1 MNSPFIF
8 HLSSFILYNHPMS
21 SLFQSIRPYRYRL
34 AIFFLLGGASVLSV
48 ALYRFRGIW
57 YDEDG
62 FTFLIWNLFLAWIP
76 LAIAYVTWVVSLQ
89 RKVLFFVIPV
99 AAFLWLIFLP
109 NAPYIITDFT
119 HLADPSPDVP
129 IWFDVMMLMWFS
141 WTGLLLG
148 VVSLYLM
155 QDIVHR
161 EFGRWA
167 GWLMVFIVSIL
178 SSLGVYIGRF
188 IRWNSWEILT
198 NPTDLARQFVSG
210 AQDPSLRSIGF
221 IAIFSGFFLFVYIT
235 LYAFGH
241 LLQEPAPKS

>member
-1 MNSPFIF
+1 MI
-8 HLSSFILYNHPMS
+8 
-21 SLFQSIRPYRYRL
+21 SLLKAVQPYRYRI
-34 AIFFLLGGASVLSV
+34 AIFALLGGASVFSV
-48 ALYRFRGIW
+48 GLYRFRGFW
-57 YDEDG
+57 YEETG

-76 LAIAYVTWVVSLQ
+76 LLLAYTAWVFSLR
-89 RKVLFFVIPV
+89 RKWLFVVIPLI
-99 AAFLWLIFLP
+99 AFVWLIFLP

-119 HLADPSPDVP
+119 HLADPRPDVP

-148 VVSLYLM
+148 IVSLYLM

-167 GWLMVFIVSIL
+167 GWIMVLAVSAL
-178 SSLGVYIGRF
+178 SGLGVYIGRF
-188 IRWNSWEILT
+188 VRWNSWDILT
-198 NPTDLARQFVSG
+198 SPGDILGQFVSS

-221 IAIFSGFFLFVYIT
+221 TVIFSGFFLFVYVT

-241 LLQEPAPKS
+241 LLQEPAQKSIP

>member
-1 MNSPFIF
+1 MTSLYKTI
-8 HLSSFILYNHPMS
+8 SS
-21 SLFQSIRPYRYRL
+21 YRYRL
-34 AIFFLLGGASVLSV
+34 AIFALLGGASILSV
-48 ALYRFRGIW
+48 ALYRFRGFW

-76 LAIAYVTWVVSLQ
+76 LIMAYTAWALSLG
-89 RKVLFFVIPV
+89 RKWLYIVIPAV
-99 AAFLWLIFLP
+99 AFVWLIFLP
-109 NAPYIITDFT
+109 NAPYIITDFK
-119 HLADPSPDVP
+119 HLADPRADVP

-148 VVSLYLM
+148 IVSLYLM

-167 GWLMVFIVSIL
+167 GWIMVLFVSAL
-178 SSLGVYIGRF
+178 SGLGVYIGRF
-188 IRWNSWEILT
+188 IRWNSWDILT
-198 NPTDLARQFVSG
+198 DPLDIAGQFVSG

-221 IAIFSGFFLFVYIT
+221 TIIFAGFFLFVYVT

>member
-1 MNSPFIF
+1 MT
-8 HLSSFILYNHPMS
+8 
-21 SLFQSIRPYRYRL
+21 SLFKSIQPYRYRI

-48 ALYRFRGIW
+48 ALYRFRDFW
-57 YDEDG
+57 YEDDG
-62 FTFLIWNLFLAWIP
+62 FTFLVWNLFLAWIP
-76 LAIAYVTWVVSLQ
+76 LVTAYFAWVVSLQ
-89 RKVLFFVIPV
+89 RKVLFFVIPT

-109 NAPYIITDFT
+109 NAPYIITDFK
-119 HLADPSPDVP
+119 HLADPRPDVP
-129 IWFDVMMLMWFS
+129 IWYDVMMLMWFS

-167 GWLMVFIVSIL
+167 GWIMVFIVSAL

-188 IRWNSWEILT
+188 LGWNSWDILT
-198 NPTDLARQFVSG
+198 DPAAIAHQFQSG
-210 AQDPSLRSIGF
+210 TQDPSLRSIGF
-221 IAIFSGFFLFVYIT
+221 IIIFTGFFLFVYLT

-241 LLQEPAPKS
+241 LLQEPMVKPKP

>member
-1 MNSPFIF
+1 MKT
-8 HLSSFILYNHPMS
+8 LYNLIS
-21 SLFQSIRPYRYRL
+21 SYRYRL

-48 ALYRFRGIW
+48 ALYRFRGFW
-57 YDEDG
+57 YEEDNFG
-62 FTFLIWNLFLAWIP
+62 FLIWNLFLAWIP
-76 LAIAYVTWVVSLQ
+76 LGAAYVAWALSLG
-89 RKVLFFVIPV
+89 RKWLYIVTPFI
-99 AAFLWLIFLP
+99 AFIWLIFLP
-109 NAPYIITDFT
+109 NAPYIITDFK
-119 HLADPSPDVP
+119 HLADPRLDVP

-167 GWLMVFIVSIL
+167 GWIMVLTVSIL
-178 SSLGVYIGRF
+178 SSVGVYIGRF
-188 IRWNSWEILT
+188 IRWNSWDILT
-198 NPTDLARQFVSG
+198 DPTGIVREFIIG

-221 IAIFSGFFLFVYIT
+221 IVIFAGFFLFVYVT

-241 LLQEPAPKS
+241 LLQERASKA